1 MAELTAR
8 PYPPGRYPL
17 IIVGTGPGGL
27 QLSYA
32 LRRLGI
38 GHAVLSADDQPGGM
52 FLRYPL
58 FQRLNTWSKPHA
70 PADPRTHPYA
80 WFDWNSLVAD
90 EPAHR
95 SLVLEFMDGASY
107 FPARTEMA
115 AGLGAFAARV
125 GVDARY
131 GVRWER
137 TRREDDGFVLETSD
151 GEYRTPVV
159 VFAVGMAEPWK
170 PPIPGLERVPHYV
183 EVGPAHTHAG
193 QRVFIVGKRN
203 SGFEVADALL
213 PWARQIILGSP
224 RPPVLSVFA
233 GGAGVRAKYI
243 VPYEDYVLGGGVWIL
258 DVAIARVERF
268 ADGWRVHTEG
278 RRTGVRTFEVDRVI
292 AATGFA
298 VPLGDLPQLGVA
310 TFTQGRLPRMTHFW
324 ESPTVPGIYF
334 AGTIT
339 QGAPGMRKYG
349 YPGNSAAVGGF
360 RHNARVLA
368 EHLARQR
375 FGLRLP
381 QPRLAPADVVPYLL
395 AQATHAPELLN
406 QRGYLARVVTFDP
419 ASGITDAG
427 IVPLAWFVD
436 ADGPPAVA
444 MAVEVDSSNEHHPV
458 AYLRHGGSV
467 SEHVLPGGP
476 LPEFEGREHRAALAA
491 VLAGVL

>member
-1 MAELTAR
+1 MAQLTAR

-17 IIVGTGPGGL
+17 VIVGTGPGGL

-38 GHAVLSADDQPGGM
+38 GHALLSADDGPGGM

-70 PADPRTHPYA
+70 VADPRSHPYA

-90 EPAHR
+90 DPAHR
-95 SLVLEFMDGASY
+95 SLVLEFMDGVSY
-107 FPARTEMA
+107 FPARAAMA
-115 AGLGAFAARV
+115 AGLEAFARRT
-125 GVDARY
+125 GIDARY
-131 GVRWER
+131 GVRWEG

-151 GEYRTPVV
+151 GAYRAPVV

-170 PPIPGLERVPHYV
+170 PAIAGLDAAPHYV
-183 EVGPAHTHAG
+183 QVGPARAYAG

-224 RPPVLSVFA
+224 RPPLLSVFA
-233 GGAGVRAKYI
+233 AGAGVRAKYI
-243 VPYEDYVLGGGVWIL
+243 LPYEDYLLGGGVWIL
-258 DVAIARVERF
+258 DAAIERVERS
-268 ADGWRVHTEG
+268 ADGWRVHIQG
-278 RRTGVRTFEVDRVI
+278 PRTGARAFEVDRVI

-310 TFTQGRLPRMTHFW
+310 TFNQGRLPRMTHFW

-368 EHLARQR
+368 EHLAAHR

-381 QPRLAPADVVPYLL
+381 RRRLAGDQVVPYLL
-395 AQATHAPELLN
+395 AEATHAPELLN
-406 QRGYLARVVTFDP
+406 QRGYLVRVVAFDP
-419 ASGITDAG
+419 ARGITDEG

-444 MAVEVDSSNEHHPV
+444 MAVETDASNEHHPV
-458 AYLRHGGSV
+458 AYLRRGGNV
-467 SEHVLPGGP
+467 TEHVLPGDP
-476 LPEFEGREHRAALAA
+476 LLDFEGPKHRAALEAI
-491 VLAGVL
+491 LAGIL